1 MLKVVIVMYTRQVK
15 MYILRALVAE
25 NQVLRQR
32 VAEVSEAF
40 VAECDEHRICQMKH
54 HLCKEREEVL
64 LSENRQLK
72 EKIKQ

>member
-1 MLKVVIVMYTRQVK
+1 M
-15 MYILRALVAE
+15 AE

-32 VAEVSEAF
+32 VAVVSEAF

>member
-1 MLKVVIVMYTRQVK
+1 M
-15 MYILRALVAE
+15 AE

-32 VAEVSEAF
+32 VAEVSEAL
-40 VAECDEHRICQMKH
+40 VAESDEHRICQKKH
-54 HLCKEREEVL
+54 HLYKEREEVL